1 MKPGKEA
8 LMQRLRASRA
18 PLALVAAVMG
28 LSLVAMGPA
37 LAAND
42 MPAGHE
48 GHAMHADHAMH
59 AAKDEHAAHGQ
70 HAGHDPH
77 AAHWAAAA
85 QGKAGGTI
93 TLKLA
98 DTVLKDQDGRDLR
111 LVSDLMG
118 QRVTV
123 VDFIYTTCTTVCPV
137 LSATMAELQR
147 KLGARVG
154 KDVQLVSITV
164 DPLRDTPAR
173 LKAYSA
179 KHEAGSGWRWLTGNK
194 GDVDS
199 VLKTFGAYSTDPESH
214 PAMVMIGDG
223 EGRTWTRLLG
233 FPSVGEL
240 QAQVDLALSN
250 RAARQH

>member
-1 MKPGKEA
+1 MRIPSPGGATDTTGEP
-8 LMQRLRASRA
+8 MQRVKLIVG
-18 PLALVAAVMG
+18 PLAV
-28 LSLVAMGPA
+28 LSALLWAPIASAQDDGATRQV

-42 MPAGHE
+42 THSGHD
-48 GHAMHADHAMH
+48 GHAT
-59 AAKDEHAAHGQ
+59 
-70 HAGHDPH
+70 HDPH
-77 AAHWAAAA
+77 AAHRAAAA
-85 QGKAGGTI
+85 AGQSKSSGTI

-98 DTVLKDQDGRDLR
+98 DTVLKDQDGRDVR
-111 LVSDLMG
+111 LMSDLMG

-123 VDFIYTTCTTVCPV
+123 VDFIYTTCTTICPV

-147 KLGARVG
+147 KLGPRVG

-179 KHEAGSGWRWLTGNK
+179 RHAAGGGWRWLTGSK
-194 GDVDS
+194 SDVDS
-199 VLKTFGAYSTDPESH
+199 VLKAFGAYTPDPESH

-233 FPSVGEL
+233 FPSVAEL
-240 QAQVDLALSN
+240 QAQVGLALSN
-250 RAARQH
+250 GAAHQN